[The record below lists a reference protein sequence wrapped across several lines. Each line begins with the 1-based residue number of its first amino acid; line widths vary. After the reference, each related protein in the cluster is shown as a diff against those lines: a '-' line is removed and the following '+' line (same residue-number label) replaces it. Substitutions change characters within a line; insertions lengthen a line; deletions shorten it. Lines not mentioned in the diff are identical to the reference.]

1 MVSEFFIGLKVGAT
15 LSGVFDNAFRS
26 ARAALDELRKCSLR
40 LNDAQ
45 KDLAGNVERT
55 RQAYAG
61 LESQHRQLAS
71 TLGRLTR
78 QHEAWQASL
87 RRGQALQSVL
97 SLQQTRRIE
106 LLASVRLS
114 AVIRLVE
121 EKVERQRR
129 DQDKTQRDMPSAD
142 WQRPAQRGGKG
153 GGKGGERKGG
163 DSDAAGEA
171 PRSPSRSS
179 PAFSSPLDKLRLP
192 TRQEFIRAADFVQ
205 KAGTAAADVSGKA
218 HALLSDG
225 LGRKVFDKLHGKLNA
240 KLGGKLPSVESILNG
255 LKTTESVA
263 KGIAKGGEWA
273 GKLLRGMDDGI
284 AASAKP
290 GAANA
295 TAKQKKSSAKPSGK
309 SRPGQ
314 AVAELKR
321 QESEADGWLDK
332 AIGATEKLKQ
342 VSEISEKLTGGAAK
356 ALRADMGRKVYE
368 AARAKLNP
376 LLGKRLPDA
385 ERVLSLL
392 DKAEGYSG
400 KAAKYLGRTGDAL
413 KAYRDSQ
420 GSTAK
425 RLLAAGAAFLKDDK
439 ADAAAGGKKADA
451 KAEGKA
457 SGKRDSAK
465 TKKKTSAKP
474 SGKSHPGQVVAELKR
489 QESEADG
496 WLDKAIDATEKLK
509 QVSEI
514 SEKLTGGAAKALR
527 ADMGRKVYEAARAKL
542 NPLLGKRLPDAKR
555 VLSLLDKAEG
565 YSGKAADY
573 LGRTGDALKA
583 YRDTQGS
590 TAKRL
595 LAAGAAFLKG
605 DEADAATGGKKADK
619 KRSPAAGKAKR
630 GAAVAE
636 AKRKAGSESVKTQ
649 PGEAL
654 AKARRK
660 SAATAS
666 LLDKA
671 IHAAGTLKRGSELS
685 EKLTGGAAKVLRTEA
700 GRQRYEQARARLNP
714 LLGNRLPDTAR
725 ALAWLDKAQGYSS
738 TAAEYLGRTGSAL
751 KRFRQTKGSLPK
763 RLLAAGVSFLKND
776 LADEDDA
783 KPSKQSA
790 RRTSGGKPPAAS
802 KPAERG
808 GKAAAKPAAKTAAK
822 PLAQRGAALK
832 AARVSEGIGKSKAL
846 LSGGKLL
853 QSGDGALKSMGGARG
868 LAKGALKRMGALGD
882 IASLGADLAAIR
894 QSRLS
899 PQAKSAAYGKALGG
913 AAGSVAGGAA
923 GAAIGSALGPVGAFI
938 GQQAGSWLGRKG
950 GEWLGEKAGALFAKH
965 ALPTKPVAAP
975 KPVARPQSIVPA
987 KPALLKPAAA
997 LKPVAT
1003 KPAAPPM
1010 PVRDRALAQNRQAQQ
1025 LQRIQQAAANPSKPA
1040 KPTAAAIFHIT
1051 FSPQITISGGAQG
1064 VKQQVQQAMQLS
1076 FAEFER
1082 LMRRYESDRQRRS
1095 YAARG

>member
-61 LESQHRQLAS
+61 LDLARLESQHRQLES
-71 TLGRLTR
+71 SLGRLTR

-87 RRGQALQSVL
+87 RRGQTLQSVL
-97 SLQQTRRIE
+97 RLQQTRRIE

-142 WQRPAQRGGKG
+142 WQRPVQRGGKH
-153 GGKGGERKGG
+153 GERKGG
-163 DSDAAGEA
+163 DSDAAGDA
-171 PRSPSRSS
+171 PRSASS
-179 PAFSSPLDKLRLP
+179 PSSSSSSLDKNRLP
-192 TRQEFIRAADFVQ
+192 TRQTSIRA
-205 KAGTAAADVSGKA
+205 S
-218 HALLSDG
+218 
-225 LGRKVFDKLHGKLNA
+225 
-240 KLGGKLPSVESILNG
+240 E
-255 LKTTESVA
+255 
-263 KGIAKGGEWA
+263 
-273 GKLLRGMDDGI
+273 
-284 AASAKP
+284 SAKP
-290 GAANA
+290 GE
-295 TAKQKKSSAKPSGK
+295 
-309 SRPGQ
+309 

-321 QESEADGWLDK
+321 QKSEAG
-332 AIGATEKLKQ
+332 
-342 VSEISEKLTGGAAK
+342 
-356 ALRADMGRKVYE
+356 
-368 AARAKLNP
+368 
-376 LLGKRLPDA
+376 
-385 ERVLSLL
+385 
-392 DKAEGYSG
+392 
-400 KAAKYLGRTGDAL
+400 
-413 KAYRDSQ
+413 
-420 GSTAK
+420 
-425 RLLAAGAAFLKDDK
+425 
-439 ADAAAGGKKADA
+439 
-451 KAEGKA
+451 
-457 SGKRDSAK
+457 
-465 TKKKTSAKP
+465 
-474 SGKSHPGQVVAELKR
+474 
-489 QESEADG
+489 G

-527 ADMGRKVYEAARAKL
+527 TDLGRKVYEAARAKL
-542 NPLLGKRLPDAKR
+542 NPVLGNRLPDTAR
-555 VLSLLDKAEG
+555 VLPLLDKAED

-573 LGRTGDALKA
+573 LGRTGEALKA

-595 LAAGAAFLKG
+595 LAAGVAFLKDDEADAAAG
-605 DEADAATGGKKADK
+605 DKKADAKAEGKASGKRDSAQTKKKSSAKPGGKSRPGEAVAELKRQESESDGWLDKAIDATEQLKKVSEISEKLTGGAAKALRTDMGRKVYEAARAKLNPVLGNRLPDTERVLSWLDKAEDYSGKAADYLGRTGTALKAYRDTQGSTAKRLLAAGVAFLKDDEADAATGDRKADK
-619 KRSPAAGKAKR
+619 QKRSPAAGKAKR

-636 AKRKAGSESVKTQ
+636 AKRKAASASVKTK
-649 PGEAL
+649 PGKALGASKKQTNPSARRDTPSKATAPSKKKTSPSARRQQAGHATAQVGKPASRTKPGKAL
-654 AKARRK
+654 AQAREK

-666 LLDKA
+666 LLDKV
-671 IHAAGTLKRGSELS
+671 IHATGTLKRGSELS
-685 EKLTGGAAKVLRTEA
+685 EKLTGGAAKVLRTET
-700 GRQRYEQARARLNP
+700 GRKRYEQARAKLNP
-714 LLGNRLPDTAR
+714 LLGNRLPDTDR
-725 ALAWLDKAQGYSS
+725 ALAWLDKAEDYSS

-776 LADEDDA
+776 LEDEDA
-783 KPSKQSA
+783 GKPGKQSG
-790 RRTSGGKPPAAS
+790 RKTS
-802 KPAERG
+802 G
-808 GKAAAKPAAKTAAK
+808 GKAAAKSTPKTAAK

-832 AARVSEGIGKSKAL
+832 EARVTRSLGKSKTL
-846 LSGGKLL
+846 LAEGKLL
-853 QSGDGALKSMGGARG
+853 KSGDGALKSMGGARG

-882 IASLGADLAAIR
+882 IASLGADLAEIR
-894 QSRLS
+894 QSRQS

-923 GAAIGSALGPVGAFI
+923 GAAIGSVLGPVGAFI
-938 GQQAGSWLGRKG
+938 GQQAGSWLGQTG

-965 ALPTKPVAAP
+965 ALSTKPVAVP

-987 KPALLKPAAA
+987 KPASLKPAAA
-997 LKPVAT
+997 LKPVAR
-1003 KPAAPPM
+1003 KPAAPAKPM
-1010 PVRDRALAQNRQAQQ
+1010 PVRDRARAQDRQAQQ
-1025 LQRIQQAAANPSKPA
+1025 LQRIQQAVANTSKPA
-1040 KPTAAAIFHIT
+1040 KPAPAAAIFHIT

-1064 VKQQVQQAMQLS
+1064 VKQQVQEAMQLS

>member
-26 ARAALDELRKCSLR
+26 ARSALDELRKCSLR

-61 LESQHRQLAS
+61 LDLARLESQHRQLES

-87 RRGQALQSVL
+87 RRGQTLQSVL

-142 WQRPAQRGGKG
+142 WQRPVQR

-163 DSDAAGEA
+163 DSDAAGDA
-171 PRSPSRSS
+171 PRSASSPSS
-179 PAFSSPLDKLRLP
+179 PASSSLDKNRLP
-192 TRQEFIRAADFVQ
+192 TRQASIRA
-205 KAGTAAADVSGKA
+205 S
-218 HALLSDG
+218 
-225 LGRKVFDKLHGKLNA
+225 
-240 KLGGKLPSVESILNG
+240 E
-255 LKTTESVA
+255 
-263 KGIAKGGEWA
+263 
-273 GKLLRGMDDGI
+273 
-284 AASAKP
+284 SAKP
-290 GAANA
+290 GE
-295 TAKQKKSSAKPSGK
+295 
-309 SRPGQ
+309 

-321 QESEADGWLDK
+321 QKSEAG
-332 AIGATEKLKQ
+332 
-342 VSEISEKLTGGAAK
+342 
-356 ALRADMGRKVYE
+356 
-368 AARAKLNP
+368 
-376 LLGKRLPDA
+376 
-385 ERVLSLL
+385 
-392 DKAEGYSG
+392 
-400 KAAKYLGRTGDAL
+400 
-413 KAYRDSQ
+413 
-420 GSTAK
+420 
-425 RLLAAGAAFLKDDK
+425 
-439 ADAAAGGKKADA
+439 
-451 KAEGKA
+451 
-457 SGKRDSAK
+457 
-465 TKKKTSAKP
+465 
-474 SGKSHPGQVVAELKR
+474 
-489 QESEADG
+489 G

-527 ADMGRKVYEAARAKL
+527 TDMGRKVYEAARAKL
-542 NPLLGKRLPDAKR
+542 NPVLGNRLPDTER
-555 VLSLLDKAEG
+555 VLSLLDKAED

-573 LGRTGDALKA
+573 LGRTGEALKAYRDTQGCTAKRLLAAGVAFLKDDEADAAAGDKKADAKAEGKASGKRDSAQTKKKSSAKPGGKSRPGEAVAELKRQESESDGWLDKAIDATEQLKKVSEISEKLTGGAAKALRTDMGRKVYEAARAKLNPVLGKRLPDTERVLTLLDKAEDYSGKAANYLGRTGEALKA

-595 LAAGAAFLKG
+595 LAAGVAFLKD
-605 DEADAATGGKKADK
+605 DEADAATGDKKADK
-619 KRSPAAGKAKR
+619 QKRSPAAGKAKR

-636 AKRKAGSESVKTQ
+636 AKRKA
-649 PGEAL
+649 AL
-654 AKARRK
+654 ASVQAKPGKALGASKKQTNPSARRDTPSKAAAPSKKKTSPSARRQQAGHATAQVGKPASRTKPGTAFAPAREK

-671 IHAAGTLKRGSELS
+671 IHATGTLTRGSELS
-685 EKLTGGAAKVLRTEA
+685 EKLTGGAAKVLRTET
-700 GRQRYEQARARLNP
+700 GRKRYEQARAKLNP
-714 LLGNRLPDTAR
+714 LLGNRLPDTDH
-725 ALAWLDKAQGYSS
+725 ALAWLDKAEDYSS
-738 TAAEYLGRTGSAL
+738 TSAEYLGRTGSAL

-776 LADEDDA
+776 LEDEDA
-783 KPSKQSA
+783 GKPGKPSGRK
-790 RRTSGGKPPAAS
+790 TSGGKTPAAS

-808 GKAAAKPAAKTAAK
+808 GKAVAKSTAKTAAK
-822 PLAQRGAALK
+822 PLVQRGAALK
-832 AARVSEGIGKSKAL
+832 EARVTGGLGKSKTL
-846 LSGGKLL
+846 LSEGKLL
-853 QSGDGALKSMGGARG
+853 KSGDGALKTMGGARG

-882 IASLGADLAAIR
+882 IASLGADLAEIR

-923 GAAIGSALGPVGAFI
+923 GAAIGSVLGPVGAFI
-938 GQQAGSWLGRKG
+938 GQQAGSWLGQKG

-965 ALPTKPVAAP
+965 ALSTKPVAVP

-987 KPALLKPAAA
+987 KPASLKPAAA
-997 LKPVAT
+997 LKPVAR
-1003 KPAAPPM
+1003 KPAAPAKPM
-1010 PVRDRALAQNRQAQQ
+1010 PVRDRARAQDRQAQQ
-1025 LQRIQQAAANPSKPA
+1025 LQRIQQAVANTSKPA
-1040 KPTAAAIFHIT
+1040 KPAPAAAIFHIT

>member
-26 ARAALDELRKCSLR
+26 ARAALDELRKCGLR

-55 RQAYAG
+55 RQACAG
-61 LESQHRQLAS
+61 LNLARLESQHRQLAS
-71 TLGRLTR
+71 TLGGLTR

-142 WQRPAQRGGKG
+142 WQRPVQR

-179 PAFSSPLDKLRLP
+179 PASSSPLDKLRLP

-205 KAGTAAADVSGKA
+205 KAGTAVADVSGKA
-218 HALLSDG
+218 HVLLSDG

-263 KGIAKGGEWA
+263 KGVAKGGEWA

-284 AASAKP
+284 AVSAKS

-295 TAKQKKSSAKPSGK
+295 TAKQKKPPAQSGGK
-309 SRPGQ
+309 SRPG
-314 AVAELKR
+314 A
-321 QESEADGWLDK
+321 
-332 AIGATEKLKQ
+332 
-342 VSEISEKLTGGAAK
+342 
-356 ALRADMGRKVYE
+356 
-368 AARAKLNP
+368 
-376 LLGKRLPDA
+376 
-385 ERVLSLL
+385 
-392 DKAEGYSG
+392 
-400 KAAKYLGRTGDAL
+400 AL
-413 KAYRDSQ
+413 KAYRDTQ
-420 GSTAK
+420 GS
-425 RLLAAGAAFLKDDK
+425 AAFLKDDE
-439 ADAAAGGKKADA
+439 ADAAAGDKKADA
-451 KAEGKA
+451 KTEGKV

-465 TKKKTSAKP
+465 AKKKSSAKP
-474 SGKSHPGQVVAELKR
+474 GSRSRPGEAVAELKR

-509 QVSEI
+509 KVSEI

-527 ADMGRKVYEAARAKL
+527 TDMGRKVYEAARAKL
-542 NPLLGKRLPDAKR
+542 NPALGKRLPDTKR
-555 VLSLLDKAEG
+555 VLSLLDKAG
-565 YSGKAADY
+565 DYSGKAANY
-573 LGRTGDALKA
+573 LGRTGEALKA

-590 TAKRL
+590 AAKRL

-605 DEADAATGGKKADK
+605 DEADAAAGDKKADK

-636 AKRKAGSESVKTQ
+636 AKRKAASASVKTKAGKALGASKKQ
-649 PGEAL
+649 TNPSARRDTSSNAAASSKKKTSPSGRRRQAGHATAQAGKPASRTKPGKAL
-654 AKARRK
+654 AQARRK

-666 LLDKA
+666 LLDQA
-671 IHAAGTLKRGSELS
+671 IHAAGILKRGSELS
-685 EKLTGGAAKVLRTEA
+685 EKLTGGAAKVLRTDT
-700 GRQRYEQARARLNP
+700 GRKRYEQARAKLNP
-714 LLGNRLPDTAR
+714 LLGNRLPDTDR
-725 ALAWLDKAQGYSS
+725 ALAWLDKAEGYSS

-751 KRFRQTKGSLPK
+751 KRFRQAKGSLPK
-763 RLLAAGVSFLKND
+763 RLLAAGVRFLKND

-783 KPSKQSA
+783 KPSKQSG
-790 RRTSGGKPPAAS
+790 RKTSGGKQPAAS

-808 GKAAAKPAAKTAAK
+808 GKAAAKPAAKSTAKTAAK

-832 AARVSEGIGKSKAL
+832 EARVSGGLGKSKAL
-846 LSGGKLL
+846 LSEGKLL
-853 QSGDGALKSMGGARG
+853 KSGDGALKSMGGARG

-882 IASLGADLAAIR
+882 IASLGTDLAAIR

-923 GAAIGSALGPVGAFI
+923 GAAIGSALGPIGAFI
-938 GQQAGSWLGRKG
+938 GQQAGSWLGQKG

-965 ALPTKPVAAP
+965 ALSTKPVAAP
-975 KPVARPQSIVPA
+975 KPVARPPSIVRA
-987 KPALLKPAAA
+987 MPALPKPAAA
-997 LKPVAT
+997 VKPISI
-1003 KPAAPPM
+1003 KPTAAAQSVPI
-1010 PVRDRALAQNRQAQQ
+1010 RAQGRQAQQ
-1025 LQRIQQAAANPSKPA
+1025 LQRMQQAVANTSKPA
-1040 KPTAAAIFHIT
+1040 KPAPAAAIFHIT